1 VTIVL
6 DATAIIAIVTRET
19 KIDAHLALATRLVAP
34 DLAVAEVLNVRHKY
48 RRADLLAPDLDT
60 ILALFDRITLLES
73 RGYAID
79 ADRMSIEL
87 DHSVYDCLYAA
98 VAERENARLIT
109 ADQRLARKLAKR
121 KIDVVTFA
129 V

>member
-1 VTIVL
+1 LTIVL

-48 RRADLLAPDLDT
+48 RRADLVAPDLDA

-73 RGYAID
+73 RSYAID

-109 ADQRLARKLAKR
+109 ADQRLARKLTKR